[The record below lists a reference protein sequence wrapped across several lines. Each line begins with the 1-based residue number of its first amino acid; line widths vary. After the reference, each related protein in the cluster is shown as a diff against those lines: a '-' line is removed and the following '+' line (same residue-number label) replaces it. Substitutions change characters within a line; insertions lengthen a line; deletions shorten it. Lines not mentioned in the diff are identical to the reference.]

1 MSHSQQVGIRIC
13 KFELSGESNIY
24 VCPRDE
30 YCCNIGCCISP
41 TFQFYQ
47 LWYYWFMVFFMF
59 LVCSGGQWW
68 YRYVMQGR
76 CASAIA
82 PPARRAS
89 FPRQARVAYTPARD
103 TVVLHHLWKPSYSAP
118 GPGMNG
124 PPPSYSQSGSSSS
137 SGCSLVGPKP
147 SPYMQL
153 YGPPPSYESVI
164 ASGPSPAPVHNPQA
178 DGSSLQNHTAV
189 QQRRSSASYHIQ
201 PLELHHVNPSLAQ
214 QQSTSHIQQPLVQ
227 QQLSSLTLQPPSHN
241 QQEATYHLQ
250 QNTVGSTR
258 DQLSPTLPGPPQL
271 SSSSMSSSQLP

>member
-89 FPRQARVAYTPARD
+89 YPRQARVAYTPARD
-103 TVVLHHLWKPSYSAP
+103 TVVLHHLWKPSYT

-164 ASGPSPAPVHNPQA
+164 ASGPAPAPVHNPQV
-178 DGSSLQNHTAV
+178 DGGPSQNHTTV
-189 QQRRSSASYHIQ
+189 QQGRSSASYNLQ
-201 PLELHHVNPSLAQ
+201 PLELHHVNPNLAQ
-214 QQSTSHIQQPLVQ
+214 QQSSSHNQPLTQ
-227 QQLSSLTLQPPSHN
+227 QHLSSLTLHPPSHA
-241 QQEATYHLQ
+241 QPEGAHHLH
-250 QNTVGSTR
+250 QNAVG
-258 DQLSPTLPGPPQL
+258 PTLPGPQQA
-271 SSSSMSSSQLP
+271 SSSTMNPSQLP